1 MSTRRLFLGLFG
13 AATIALAACSTTG
26 STSAPTPTPLSTEVS
41 DSGSPMPSDSAPAA
55 SPAESASSAA
65 GLQGF
70 CADVAAKLTASWP
83 NVDAA
88 TAASLGPV
96 LTAWASKPEVASQQ
110 ADIATIAAWLTAMA
124 AGGAAASPPSDV
136 QTAFDHLKTF
146 ADTNC

>member
-1 MSTRRLFLGLFG
+1 MSIRRLILGLFG
-13 AATIALAACSTTG
+13 AATIALAGCSTTG
-26 STSAPTPTPLSTEVS
+26 STSAPTPTSTEVS
-41 DSGSPMPSDSAPAA
+41 EPASAMPSESAPGT

-88 TAASLGPV
+88 TAAALAPV

-110 ADIATIAAWLTAMA
+110 ADIGKIAAWLTTMA
-124 AGGAAASPPSDV
+124 TGGAVASPPADV
-136 QTAFDHLKTF
+136 QTSFDHLKTF